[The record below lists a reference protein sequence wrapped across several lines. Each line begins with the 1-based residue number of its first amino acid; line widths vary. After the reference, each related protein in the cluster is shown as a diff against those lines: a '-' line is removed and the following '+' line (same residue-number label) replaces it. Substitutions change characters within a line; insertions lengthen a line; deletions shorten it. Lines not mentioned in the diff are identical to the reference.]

1 VKVKR
6 TFINRA
12 FFVKERRFAVV
23 TLTGHSL
30 TLEEISL
37 VLYKDE
43 KVEIA
48 PESLQNVEASR
59 RAVEAIVEKGRVV

>member
-1 VKVKR
+1 M
-6 TFINRA
+6 
-12 FFVKERRFAVV
+12 V

-48 PESLQNVEASR
+48 R
-59 RAVEAIVEKGRVV
+59 RACKRRSQPQGSGGYSEKAGLYTGLLLVLGN